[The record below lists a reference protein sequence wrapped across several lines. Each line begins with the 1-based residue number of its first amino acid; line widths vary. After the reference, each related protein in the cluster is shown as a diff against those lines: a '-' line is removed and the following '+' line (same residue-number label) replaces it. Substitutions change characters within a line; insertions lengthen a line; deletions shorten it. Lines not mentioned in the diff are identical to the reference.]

1 MPRPTRAPPWTAT
14 DTSRRGNGSG
24 MADISIPWGDETWT
38 VALPAAW
45 TVQQVAALAMPPA
58 GDDWGERLAGALTR
72 PEGSP
77 PLAKLLAARPDG
89 KIAVIVEDITRHSPV
104 REILG
109 IVFRELAHAKI
120 PSERI
125 EIVFATGMHPPLTAA
140 QAAEKLGEELA
151 SGFRWRSNPWE
162 KTDAYAR
169 VGTARDGKVGIDLW
183 IDRGV
188 ADADLRILV
197 SSVSPHL
204 QAGFGG
210 GYKMLLPGCGR
221 LDSIRQLHLAGL
233 QRGGGQ
239 MVGQPH
245 TANRMR
251 RLIDAAGEAVDARR
265 GTSFGVQ
272 CVLDAS
278 SRPSA
283 IAAGDVTA
291 CQRML
296 AKQCAAGCG
305 VLIDSPADVVVTN
318 AFPLDFDLWQSFKA
332 VANTC
337 WAVRDNGVLICL
349 ARCPGGAN
357 MPTLSLP
364 VGPRWVRR
372 AVRLM
377 GADAL
382 AALLTRTVPRLAGD
396 AAFFVRLAL
405 QMIQRVTVIMV
416 SPALVESGASM
427 VGLELLGDPAEAFA
441 AADEILGSGNKR
453 VIAFPA
459 GGVTDP
465 ILRRQAAPG

>member
-1 MPRPTRAPPWTAT
+1 
-14 DTSRRGNGSG
+14 
-24 MADISIPWGDETWT
+24 MADISIPWGDQTWT
-38 VALPAAW
+38 VQLPAGW
-45 TVQQVAALAMPPA
+45 TVQQVAALVMPSA
-58 GDDWGERLAGALTR
+58 GEDWPERLAGALTR
-72 PEGSP
+72 PEGAP
-77 PLAKLLAARPDG
+77 PLAKLLTARPAG

-109 IVFRELAHAKI
+109 IIFRELAHAQVPNEK
-120 PSERI
+120 I
-125 EIVFATGMHPPLTAA
+125 EIVFATGMHPPVTAA

-151 SGFRWRSNPWE
+151 SNFRWRSNPWE
-162 KTDAYAR
+162 KTDAYAY
-169 VGTARDGKVGIDLW
+169 VGLVRDGKAGVDLW

-210 GYKMLLPGCGR
+210 GHKMLLPGCAR

-233 QRGGGQ
+233 QRGAGQ

-265 GTSFGVQ
+265 GRSFGVQ
-272 CVLDAS
+272 GVLDAS
-278 SRPSA
+278 ERPSA

-318 AFPLDFDLWQSFKA
+318 AFPQDFDLWQSFKA
-332 VANTC
+332 IANTC
-337 WAVRDNGVLICL
+337 WAVRDNGVLVCL

-357 MPTLSLP
+357 MPTFSLP
-364 VGPRWVRR
+364 VGPRWIRR
-372 AVRLM
+372 AVRLT
-377 GADAL
+377 GAEAL
-382 AALLTRTVPRLAGD
+382 ASLLMRMVPRLAGD

-405 QMIQRVTVIMV
+405 QMVQRVTVMMV
-416 SPALVESGASM
+416 SPALVESGTSM
-427 VGLELLGDPAEAFA
+427 LGLELLADPAEAFA
-441 AADEILGSGNKR
+441 AADEILGSGSKR
-453 VIAFPA
+453 VIVFPA
-459 GGVTDP
+459 GGATYP
-465 ILRRQAAPG
+465 ILRRQTATG